1 MITILAIL
9 LSLFLSSHAQAGVLS
24 PVFKLAEKAAGRSA
38 AKAAAKTALH
48 EADDVAKFVL
58 HESDDVTKIA
68 LHESDDLAKAGAH
81 AGGKAAAEATVRSG
95 GMVERSIAAERAAA
109 RAAAPAVPEIHR
121 TVIVPP
127 KTVLAGGAA
136 VAGTVAAHNLTIG
149 ERKKD
154 EAVAD
159 GIRNDPEAAERIAS
173 GGLLHMLGAGG
184 GRALVILAWLLGGG
198 IGMAA
203 IFRALP
209 VRHRRPAV
217 IDVTPEFHAR

>member
-9 LSLFLSSHAQAGVLS
+9 LSLFLSSHAHAGVLS
-24 PVFKLAEKAAGRSA
+24 PVFKLAERGG

-58 HESDDVTKIA
+58 HESDDLTKVA
-68 LHESDDLAKAGAH
+68 VHESDDLTKAGAR
-81 AGGKAAAEATVRSG
+81 AGGKTAAEATARTG

-203 IFRALP
+203 VFRALP
-209 VRHRRPAV
+209 ARRPRPAV

>member
-9 LSLFLSSHAQAGVLS
+9 LSLFLSSTAQAGVLS
-24 PVFKLAEKAAGRSA
+24 PVFKLAEKAAGRGA
-38 AKAAAKTALH
+38 AKAAAKTSLH

-58 HESDDVTKIA
+58 HESDDVTKVA
-68 LHESDDLAKAGAH
+68 LRESDDLTKAGTR
-81 AGGKAAAEATVRSG
+81 AGGKTAAEATARTG

-109 RAAAPAVPEIHR
+109 RAAAPVVPEIHR
-121 TVIVPP
+121 PVIVPP

-198 IGMAA
+198 IGLAA
-203 IFRALP
+203 LVRSLP
-209 VRHRRPAV
+209 ARRPRPAV

>member
-9 LSLFLSSHAQAGVLS
+9 LSLFLSSHAHAGVLS
-24 PVFKLAEKAAGRSA
+24 PVFKLAERGG

-68 LHESDDLAKAGAH
+68 LHESDDLTKAGAH
-81 AGGKAAAEATVRSG
+81 AGGKAAAEATARTG

-109 RAAAPAVPEIHR
+109 RAAAPVVPEIHR
-121 TVIVPP
+121 PLIVPP

-203 IFRALP
+203 VFRALP
-209 VRHRRPAV
+209 ARRPRPAV

>member
-9 LSLFLSSHAQAGVLS
+9 LSLFLSSTAQAGVIS
-24 PVFKLAEKAAGRSA
+24 PVFKLAGKAAGRGA

-58 HESDDVTKIA
+58 HETDDVTKVA

-81 AGGKAAAEATVRSG
+81 AGGKAAAEATARTG

-109 RAAAPAVPEIHR
+109 RAAAPVVPEIHR
-121 TVIVPP
+121 PVIVPP